1 MAASKT
7 FPLPHLLYVYPW
19 MPFPR
24 RVIIYLREKGLQNAV
39 EIVPIDFSTKT
50 ALLDKHQN
58 YPPKPAGSL
67 PILVLP
73 ARDETAPVKIGQSMA
88 ILHYLED
95 MCAAGKLDHADENP
109 GGMRGAEDPVGRAR
123 VVEMTTLAEE
133 LSATWNPVRMFGT
146 AAGTMEL
153 PGAAREMLRW
163 VKRALT
169 AVETMLR
176 EDREGQAAHQC
187 SALMAT
193 GGAAVNLADVVLF
206 QFLEFVD
213 DCYGLDITVGSGEVV
228 TDVYGRQV
236 EDSFPMLVEFYAEFK
251 KRDSAKRDEAAGEK
265 PPAQV
270 LAIMTK
276 WADGVL

>member
-1 MAASKT
+1 MAVSKT
-7 FPLPHLLYVYPW
+7 LSFPHLLYVYPW

-24 RVIIYLREKGLQNAV
+24 RVIIYLREKGIHNAV
-39 EIVPIDFSTKT
+39 EIVPIDFSSQT
-50 ALLDKHQN
+50 ALLDKHKN
-58 YPPKPAGSL
+58 YPLKPPGSL

-73 ARDETAPVKIGQSMA
+73 TRDGSPPVKIGQSMA
-88 ILHYLED
+88 ILNYLED
-95 MCAAGKLDHADENP
+95 MCAAGKLEHSDKNP
-109 GGMRGAEDPVGRAR
+109 GGMRGPEDPVARAR

-133 LSATWNPVRMFGT
+133 LSATWNPVRTFGT

-163 VKRALT
+163 VKRALA
-169 AVETMLR
+169 AVETMLS
-176 EDREGQAAHQC
+176 EDRERQAAHQC

-236 EDSFPMLVEFYAEFK
+236 KDSFPMLVEFYAEFK
-251 KRDSAKRDEAAGEK
+251 KRDSAKRVEAAGEK
-265 PPAQV
+265 PPAWALDV
-270 LAIMTK
+270 MTK